1 MQRYS
6 RILVGVDGSP
16 TAFVAAQRA
25 LDVAAACGAELHVL
39 DVVVSP
45 SPNASV
51 GVAGVD
57 ALTRRAARDE
67 AAAAE
72 ALDTVRRRATEL
84 NVSVVMHL
92 EHGEPAAMI
101 VRTATAL
108 GADVIVVGN
117 RGVDA
122 SGRYVRSSVPDAVLY
137 SAACDVLIVD
147 TS

>member
-1 MQRYS
+1 M
-6 RILVGVDGSP
+6 
-16 TAFVAAQRA
+16 
-25 LDVAAACGAELHVL
+25 L